1 MSCCFDV
8 CDVLQSI
15 YVPQNVDEAKP
26 ASANPNLGLQRNSWE
41 NKYDR
46 GSFGFLDSQQITP
59 LYYEYGNCSYTISV
73 GTFLFDV
80 TKITF

>member
-15 YVPQNVDEAKP
+15 YVHQNVDKAKL
-26 ASANPNLGLQRNSWE
+26 ASANPNLGLQKNSQE

-46 GSFGFLDSQQITP
+46 RRSFGFLDSQQIPP
-59 LYYEYGNCSYTISV
+59 L
-73 GTFLFDV
+73 L
-80 TKITF
+80 